1 MKILTYKNLNMG
13 ETIINFLFLL
23 FQQAI
28 FFGFIFIYV
37 YLDYTVYI
45 QKDYKDA
52 GTIILVI
59 HNIVCL
65 VINFFYLR
73 AVKNAIFN
81 FFTYEE
87 YKINEG
93 KLYYEKKL
101 KLFKKIFCLRKFEI
115 NLSDIDD
122 IFILPPKE
130 FYHDRWT
137 KDIFAKYT
145 EYFKPCKRIKIK
157 LIDSKEYTVCNYV
170 KKREYNKVYAEA
182 AEAVFQ
188 TIANNIKDF
197 ILEEKENYKFQ
208 KELVNLE
215 EKYNLLLEERYNF
228 ILNKIID
235 EEILFVARKDG
246 NYIINGI
253 YDAIEY
259 LEIFKTIYFEEV
271 DFYLFYANL
280 LSKKE
285 NQDKK
290 VLVGFNGI
298 DGKEVTM
305 SELKDDINEIRD
317 SKSVFLN
324 N

>member
-1 MKILTYKNLNMG
+1 MKTITYKNLNMG
-13 ETIINFLFLL
+13 ETIINFLILL

-28 FFGFIFIYV
+28 FFGLVFIYV
-37 YLDYTVYI
+37 WLDYIVYI
-45 QKDYKDA
+45 QKDYKNA
-52 GTIILVI
+52 EIIILVI

-101 KLFKKIFCLRKFEI
+101 KLFKKDFCLRKFEI
-115 NLSDIDD
+115 NLSDIDS
-122 IFILPPKE
+122 IYVLSEKKLIHYRRRKAGLQR
-130 FYHDRWT
+130 Y
-137 KDIFAKYT
+137 I
-145 EYFKPCKRIKIK
+145 EYFTPYERIKIK
-157 LIDSKEYTVCNYV
+157 LIDGKEYTVCNYV
-170 KKREYNKVYAEA
+170 KKREYNKVYDEA

-197 ILEEKENYKFQ
+197 IFEEKENYRLQ
-208 KELVNLE
+208 KELENLK
-215 EKYNLLLEERYNF
+215 EKYNLPLEERYNF
-228 ILNKIID
+228 ILNKIIEEEKLYLYKD
-235 EEILFVARKDG
+235 EDKFIVNAEG
-246 NYIINGI
+246 M
-253 YDAIEY
+253 AIKN
-259 LEIFKTIYFEEV
+259 LEIFKTMNFEEI
-271 DFYLFYANL
+271 DFYVFYVDY

-285 NQDKK
+285 YEDKK

-305 SELKDDINEIRD
+305 SKLKDDINEIRD
-317 SKSVFLN
+317 SKSTFI
-324 N
+324 

>member
-1 MKILTYKNLNMG
+1 MKTITYKNLNMG
-13 ETIINFLFLL
+13 ETIINFLILL
-23 FQQAI
+23 FQQSI
-28 FFGFIFIYV
+28 CIGFLLIYV

-52 GTIILVI
+52 GIIILVI

-65 VINFFYLR
+65 IINFFYLR
-73 AVKNAIFN
+73 AIKNAIFN

-101 KLFKKIFCLRKFEI
+101 KLFKKAFCFRKLEI
-115 NLSDIDD
+115 DLTSIDSIYILSEKKLIHYRRRKAGLQRY
-122 IFILPPKE
+122 I
-130 FYHDRWT
+130 
-137 KDIFAKYT
+137 
-145 EYFKPCKRIKIK
+145 EYFTPYERINIK
-157 LIDSKEYTVCNYV
+157 LIDGKEYSVCNYV
-170 KKREYNKVYAEA
+170 KKPEYNETYNEA

-208 KELVNLE
+208 KDLVNLE
-215 EKYNLLLEERYNF
+215 EKYNLPVEERYNF

-235 EEILFVARKDG
+235 EEKLFVARKDG

-253 YDAIEY
+253 
-259 LEIFKTIYFEEV
+259 
-271 DFYLFYANL
+271 
-280 LSKKE
+280 
-285 NQDKK
+285 
-290 VLVGFNGI
+290 

-305 SELKDDINEIRD
+305 SKLKDDINEIRD
-317 SKSVFLN
+317 SKSTFLN

>member
-1 MKILTYKNLNMG
+1 MKVITYKNLNMG

-28 FFGFIFIYV
+28 FFGLIFIYV
-37 YLDYTVYI
+37 SLDYTVYI
-45 QKDYKDA
+45 QKDCELLGIA
-52 GTIILVI
+52 ILVI

-73 AVKNAIFN
+73 AIKNAISN
-81 FFTYEE
+81 FFTYEK
-87 YKINEG
+87 YKINDG
-93 KLYYEKKL
+93 KLYYEKEL
-101 KLFKKIFCLRKFEI
+101 KLFKKIFCFRKFEI

-122 IFILPPKE
+122 IFILPPKK

-157 LIDSKEYTVCNYV
+157 LIDGKEYTVCNYV
-170 KKREYNKVYAEA
+170 KKREYNKVYDEG

-188 TIANNIKDF
+188 VIANNIKDF
-197 ILEEKENYKFQ
+197 IFEEKENYRLQ
-208 KELVNLE
+208 KELENLK
-215 EKYNLLLEERYNF
+215 EKYNLPLEERYNF

-305 SELKDDINEIRD
+305 SKLKDDINEIRD
-317 SKSVFLN
+317 SKSTFLN